1 MEQVFKGRVVNAGS
15 LLFFPEEQQ
24 IERPNDIL
32 DSMLYTQLAASRKHE
47 RFNDFERWK
56 EVWLAAALRF
66 GWALKASEHVSEPL
80 AKGTLNTVWSLAA
93 RAFSTSVSSSALT
106 RTEAFMQLAN
116 AQSSARPAIKLL
128 ASQAMHVEDPPPDS
142 NDPSRRTRAGQST
155 VALQVGFVTAD
166 RTLDLALVHFK
177 TRQTLTGAFLFK
189 QIEPGQILGNVEVTV
204 YSMQLMDQVY
214 APFREVF
221 HTARLKQDPSL
232 TLSLE
237 EVAHVAQ

>member
-47 RFNDFERWK
+47 RFHDFERWK

-66 GWALKASEHVSEPL
+66 GWALKASEHVSEPM

-93 RAFSTSVSSSALT
+93 QAFSTSVSSSALT

-116 AQSSARPAIKLL
+116 AQPAIKLL

-189 QIEPGQILGNVEVTV
+189 QIEPGQILRNVEVTV

>member
-80 AKGTLNTVWSLAA
+80 AKGTLDTVWSLAA

-106 RTEAFMQLAN
+106 RTEAFMQ
-116 AQSSARPAIKLL
+116 PAIKLL

-155 VALQVGFVTAD
+155 LALQVGFVTAD

-177 TRQTLTGAFLFK
+177 TRQTLTGEFLFK

-232 TLSLE
+232 TLSLG